1 MYMEETESSFMT
13 EAECL
18 GCQSALLTYYSNS
31 TSLPRY
37 DACMKVKLH
46 PNVGGAN

>member
-18 GCQSALLTYYSNS
+18 GCQSALSAYGSNLTVNARVM
-31 TSLPRY
+31 TR
-37 DACMKVKLH
+37 A
-46 PNVGGAN
+46 